1 MKYIYLA
8 NNRVGLEVLQWL
20 VAQGYP
26 PTGLV
31 IHADDRGKYR
41 DEIITVSNLPPD
53 KVFDGSTLQSIET
66 FERMALLKPTLGLSV
81 FFDYILRPR
90 VLSLFPEGCLN
101 LHPSFLPFNR
111 GQYPNVWSI
120 VEGTPAGVTLHYIDD
135 KIDTGDIVD
144 QREVPIDG
152 TDTGESLYRKLEK
165 ACVDLFC
172 DIWPLIVDRSA
183 GRFPQKK
190 DAGTYHKAKDVQM
203 IDEID
208 LEQQYKARDLINI
221 LRARTFRPHKGA
233 YFISNGRRVYM
244 SLALYSEER
253 E

>member
-41 DEIITVSNLPPD
+41 DEIITASNLPPD

-66 FERMALLKPTLGLSV
+66 FERMALLKPALGLSV
-81 FFDYILRPR
+81 FFDYILRQR
-90 VLSLFPEGCLN
+90 VLSLFPEGCIN

-120 VEGTPAGVTLHYIDD
+120 VEGTPSGVTLHYIDE
-135 KIDTGDIVD
+135 KIDTGDIVA
-144 QREVPIDG
+144 QREVPIDD

-172 DIWPLIVDRSA
+172 DTWPLIVDGSA
-183 GRFPQKK
+183 SRFPQKK
-190 DAGTYHKAKDVQM
+190 DGGTYHKAKDVQM

-221 LRARTFRPHKGA
+221 LRARTFRPYKGA

-253 E
+253 K